1 MNELAPQALRLTID
15 PDSLGFSDTSELI
28 DQPLSWIGQ
37 ERAEKAAYFGLE
49 MEHPDYNLFVLGEVG
64 SGRSSLLKQAMTKIA
79 QNKAIPTDLCYI
91 HNFEMPER
99 PLALRLPAGQGCILR
114 QELAQFVKYLQIEVP
129 RYFEGRDFKAESER
143 IERKFKLDEAQA
155 YRKLDA
161 FAEQHHFAIQRESN
175 RMIFTLLDDS
185 GKVLTDAEVLALS
198 KEKRQAFEQLEQV
211 LQAEIA
217 SYFEKVRPLERI
229 KDEALNNLQ
238 RSGIKRLLKNELA
251 MIRDGA
257 CVCDE
262 DQQKLN
268 RFVAKMEEDILDH
281 LELFRISDA
290 DEEKRLEELK
300 SLLFCYQI
308 HLVIDNQDQK
318 GAPVIIDES
327 PSYRSLFGSI
337 DYQSIEGTFETDFT
351 RIRAGSLLKAHGGFL
366 MLYLDDLLVDNL
378 VWEKLCRLLRSNKL
392 QIEEPGAILTQI
404 ATASCVPE

>member
-1 MNELAPQALRLTID
+1 
-15 PDSLGFSDTSELI
+15 
-28 DQPLSWIGQ
+28 
-37 ERAEKAAYFGLE
+37 
-49 MEHPDYNLFVLGEVG
+49 
-64 SGRSSLLKQAMTKIA
+64 
-79 QNKAIPTDLCYI
+79 
-91 HNFEMPER
+91 MPER

-257 CVCDE
+257 CV
-262 DQQKLN
+262 
-268 RFVAKMEEDILDH
+268 R
-281 LELFRISDA
+281 
-290 DEEKRLEELK
+290 
-300 SLLFCYQI
+300 
-308 HLVIDNQDQK
+308 
-318 GAPVIIDES
+318 
-327 PSYRSLFGSI
+327 
-337 DYQSIEGTFETDFT
+337 
-351 RIRAGSLLKAHGGFL
+351 
-366 MLYLDDLLVDNL
+366 
-378 VWEKLCRLLRSNKL
+378 
-392 QIEEPGAILTQI
+392 
-404 ATASCVPE
+404 